1 VPNEMYL
8 ACALVFCYLQKK
20 RIVAFV
26 RIGDEEVKDG
36 AAEKHVHNVEEGCTE
51 DVPGF
56 TKNAEMNKKLW
67 FERVNRIYAL

>member
-1 VPNEMYL
+1 LTNTTCTFE
-8 ACALVFCYLQKK
+8 

-36 AAEKHVHNVEEGCTE
+36 AAEQHVHNVEEGYTE

-56 TKNAEMNKKLW
+56 IKNAERNKKLW
-67 FERVNRIYAL
+67 L

>member
-1 VPNEMYL
+1 VSLIFP
-8 ACALVFCYLQKK
+8 VGKK

-36 AAEKHVHNVEEGCTE
+36 TAEQHVHNVEEGYTE

-56 TKNAEMNKKLW
+56 IKNAERNKKLW
-67 FERVNRIYAL
+67 FERVNLWMLYHILN

>member
-1 VPNEMYL
+1 MSLIFPVG
-8 ACALVFCYLQKK
+8 KT

-36 AAEKHVHNVEEGCTE
+36 AAEQHVHNVEEACTE

-56 TKNAEMNKKLW
+56 TKNAERNKKLW
-67 FERVNRIYAL
+67 FERVNLWMLYHILN

>member
-1 VPNEMYL
+1 VSLICP
-8 ACALVFCYLQKK
+8 VGKK

-36 AAEKHVHNVEEGCTE
+36 AAEQHVHNAEEGYTE

-56 TKNAEMNKKLW
+56 IKNAE
-67 FERVNRIYAL
+67 E